1 MATGA
6 SAAKRDAKRQAAD
19 AYYKALKESKR
30 AERLSR
36 VDTQGRRKLS
46 DQLGEDMSY
55 QSKRLAQKADKVGR
69 EINSKGGEFNAGID
83 KYNKRYDA
91 LQEQMK
97 GRPVGKYNGT
107 SSDLIGKRDQEFAR
121 IDGEISRLQD
131 EEDAYRKSNPNAGG
145 RNAGVGVMGH
155 KATFTPLDESQSERA
170 KKIQALQEERGFVD
184 STSKW
189 VGNSYRHL
197 GNLESTFQDLNNL
210 SQEAQGYKAKPV
222 QSSDEQLRG
231 VLQPKAKDTVRG
243 TTFGSSANDPLA
255 QNNIANLGNAKT
267 KTDIEMVKDENSAG
281 ALVPKFAE
289 QYKALG
295 DKLKQN
301 LARDQRMAMPK
312 QKAGGLLSAELMSG
326 NGQVD
331 KEVIG

>member
-69 EINSKGGEFNAGID
+69 EINSRGDEFNVGID

-97 GRPVGKYNGT
+97 GSPVGKYNGT
-107 SSDLIGKRDQEFAR
+107 SSELVGKRDQEFAR
-121 IDGEISRLQD
+121 IDTELKRLRQ
-131 EEDAYRKSNPNAGG
+131 EEADYRKGNPNAGG
-145 RNAGVGVMGH
+145 RTSGVNVMGQ
-155 KATFTPLDESQSERA
+155 KVSVTPLDDAQRERA
-170 KKIQALQEERGFVD
+170 KMIQDLTEERSFVN
-184 STSKW
+184 SSSKW
-189 VGNSYRHL
+189 IGNSYRHL
-197 GNLESTFQDLNNL
+197 GNLEQTFNELSTL
-210 SQEAQGYKAKPV
+210 SKEAQGYKAKPG
-222 QSSDEQLRG
+222 QSGNDQLRD
-231 VLQPKAKDTVRG
+231 VLEPKTTETVRG
-243 TTFGSSANDPLA
+243 NPFGSSANDPLA
-255 QNNIANLGNAKT
+255 QNNLGQALPERKAAPEMELDPNA
-267 KTDIEMVKDENSAG
+267 AG

-295 DKLKQN
+295 DKLKQTI
-301 LARDQRMAMPK
+301 ARDQRMAIPK

-326 NGQVD
+326 DGQVQ